1 MGTNRWEVMD
11 GAGRTHV
18 VSVDKRLFGTPT
30 LHVDGHQLMRLG
42 GDGIVAFEVAGQ
54 PARLSP
60 QPDGARRRELAVRLW
75 GHRVRP
81 RSTAGP
87 KSHRLD
93 RGRNPWLRAHD
104 VPIRLARGARLA
116 QRELEQAIRGRRV
129 VA

>member
-42 GDGIVAFEVAGQ
+42 GDGIVAFEVAGR

-60 QPDGARRRELAVRLW
+60 QPDGGYDFSVGSIGQVAGLSSLATTPTSSVDAAALRFT
-75 GHRVRP
+75 RDRD
-81 RSTAGP
+81 RAAGWFYWIGGL
-87 KSHRLD
+87 SLVNTR
-93 RGRNPWLRAHD
+93 
-104 VPIRLARGARLA
+104 
-116 QRELEQAIRGRRV
+116 
-129 VA
+129 